1 MAFGVPA
8 VPPDKV
14 LEDIADVGGL
24 VLAVVTSVDEST
36 AVAWARDVGP
46 VEIGFESMDW
56 ARPYINDNR
65 RGDPPKSTAQ
75 ALRRAAERAISPYRS
90 PVFRSTPYPAFRRAI
105 STSPRCRLSSTSPF
119 RMALRSIRA

>member
-65 RGDPPKSTAQ
+65 R
-75 ALRRAAERAISPYRS
+75 RADR
-90 PVFRSTPYPAFRRAI
+90 
-105 STSPRCRLSSTSPF
+105 
-119 RMALRSIRA
+119 